1 MLVNVIENPNLVDQ
15 APIDL
20 IRNVEIPAGD
30 SLSPI
35 VAGKLVL
42 EQNYGLVVSA
52 SSDVTVILSI
62 LESANE

>member
-1 MLVNVIENPNLVDQ
+1 MLINNIESPVLVDQ

-30 SLSPI
+30 SLSPV

-42 EQNYGLVVSA
+42 EENYGLVVSG
-52 SSDVTVILSI
+52 STELKVILSI